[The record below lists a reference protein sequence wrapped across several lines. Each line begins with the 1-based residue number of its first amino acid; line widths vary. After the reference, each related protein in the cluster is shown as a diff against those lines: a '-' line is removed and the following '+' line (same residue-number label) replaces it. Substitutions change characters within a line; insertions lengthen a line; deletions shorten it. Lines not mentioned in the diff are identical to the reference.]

1 MTTSRLLL
9 FILVLALTA
18 YLPRMIPLVV
28 FRRRIT
34 NRFVQSFLLYMPY
47 AILGA
52 MILPDM
58 LFSTGSVVSAV
69 AGGAVAFWL
78 AYRRKGLLPVA
89 LAATAAVYVV
99 ERLMTWLTMGGL

>member
-1 MTTSRLLL
+1 M
-9 FILVLALTA
+9 
-18 YLPRMIPLVV
+18 

-34 NRFVQSFLLYMPY
+34 NRFIQSFLLYMPY

-78 AYRRKGLLPVA
+78 AYRRKGLLPAA
-89 LAATAAVYVV
+89 LAATATVFVV